1 LVATYPIPKGGHAL
15 AVSRGIDRDRAVDES
30 GNQVS
35 VFGRIGARP
44 LSAAEVQRMFRRPDG
59 TIYTTSDDIL
69 DPRFYDVRPET
80 REAMLRT
87 SDEPTRL
94 R

>member
-1 LVATYPIPKGGHAL
+1 
-15 AVSRGIDRDRAVDES
+15 
-30 GNQVS
+30 
-35 VFGRIGARP
+35 
-44 LSAAEVQRMFRRPDG
+44 MFRRPDG
-59 TIYTTSDDIL
+59 TIYTTSDDIF
-69 DPRFYDVRPET
+69 DPRFYDVRPDT